1 MIKRQA
7 CAKSSN
13 NVLPI
18 LQCHKGDGLC
28 LVPPVV
34 RSQQWNIRCVYKARC
49 PACWLKMCL
58 KCYNIPPV
66 LRSGLNAL
74 LPPLMRDPLSISL
87 SFGQDEDGQGQKLG
101 SQCKLSWP
109 SEDSLERNLFK
120 SAMGWRNFEMG
131 QNETNYQSAGSF
143 LYTKID
149 KCKTIMFV
157 SYILFCCI
165 FQKYFVCLFEFM
177 SNNSFVYF
185 TVDSSMSI
193 SPNKKRRKNNRIKV
207 RRKIKSPVLAS
218 TNNQYPQSLRQRVEL
233 KGPRVKHVC
242 RSASVALGQP
252 IATFPTADAKED
264 DEHGKNIPKSAKELE
279 RIEKKDE
286 VTKEKEMHKHNEDNN
301 FNLNVAQQSH
311 SRRGKPQ
318 QIVSTSH
325 FPVVKYFNILSDMT
339 YMYI

>member
-34 RSQQWNIRCVYKARC
+34 RSQQWNMKCVYKARC

-58 KCYNIPPV
+58 KCYNIPSV
-66 LRSGLNAL
+66 LRTGLNTL

-87 SFGQDEDGQGQKLG
+87 PLGQDEDVQGQKLD

-131 QNETNYQSAGSF
+131 QNGTSYQSAGGF

-149 KCKTIMFV
+149 KCKTIIICIIYPFF
-157 SYILFCCI
+157 SHILEM
-165 FQKYFVCLFEFM
+165 FVCLLEF
-177 SNNSFVYF
+177 
-185 TVDSSMSI
+185 I
-193 SPNKKRRKNNRIKV
+193 
-207 RRKIKSPVLAS
+207 
-218 TNNQYPQSLRQRVEL
+218 
-233 KGPRVKHVC
+233 
-242 RSASVALGQP
+242 
-252 IATFPTADAKED
+252 
-264 DEHGKNIPKSAKELE
+264 
-279 RIEKKDE
+279 
-286 VTKEKEMHKHNEDNN
+286 
-301 FNLNVAQQSH
+301 
-311 SRRGKPQ
+311 
-318 QIVSTSH
+318 
-325 FPVVKYFNILSDMT
+325 
-339 YMYI
+339 

>member
-58 KCYNIPPV
+58 KYYNIPPV
-66 LRSGLNAL
+66 LRTGLNAL

-87 SFGQDEDGQGQKLG
+87 SISQDEDGQVQKLN

-131 QNETNYQSAGSF
+131 QNGTSYQSAGSF

-149 KCKTIMFV
+149 KCKTILCLHRISFFV
-157 SYILFCCI
+157 AYFKILFCMLI
-165 FQKYFVCLFEFM
+165 Y
-177 SNNSFVYF
+177 
-185 TVDSSMSI
+185 
-193 SPNKKRRKNNRIKV
+193 
-207 RRKIKSPVLAS
+207 
-218 TNNQYPQSLRQRVEL
+218 
-233 KGPRVKHVC
+233 
-242 RSASVALGQP
+242 
-252 IATFPTADAKED
+252 
-264 DEHGKNIPKSAKELE
+264 
-279 RIEKKDE
+279 
-286 VTKEKEMHKHNEDNN
+286 
-301 FNLNVAQQSH
+301 
-311 SRRGKPQ
+311 
-318 QIVSTSH
+318 
-325 FPVVKYFNILSDMT
+325 VKYIIIYNDK
-339 YMYI
+339 